1 LREPD
6 DEVAGVSSKRDLET
20 VPTLY
25 IVRRRRGGAGGAE
38 RVAERLERDFESNWA
53 VRLLCAGD
61 TFEGR
66 HIPGTRGPPW
76 WRSLRFLAAIDG
88 LGLDRPDSVVLSME
102 LGPRCD
108 IYRAGDGIHR
118 QNLRLRFGRSRRW
131 MLNPWHWVA
140 PLLEKRGMSSARFI
154 VANSDYVRR
163 AIVREYPQFAAKV
176 EVVHNGFDPDVF
188 HLPIE
193 PPDVLRARLGLA
205 AEALV
210 LLFSGS
216 GFERKGLA
224 DAVRIAAAAS
234 RLADPR
240 PVRLVVC
247 GRGQAGPYR
256 ALSES
261 LGSGASFDFRGAVD
275 NIGDYYRAADCMV
288 LPTRNDPFSNSVLE
302 ALACGCPVV
311 TTSNNG
317 AAEVVADGETGVV
330 VDWPV
335 AEGDVVRAA
344 RFVVTGVRRSKAEI
358 AASVGHLRGA
368 ETKAF
373 ESLFQRILSSKG
385 GSRHEH

>member
-1 LREPD
+1 MSAAR
-6 DEVAGVSSKRDLET
+6 GGLEA

-38 RVAERLERDFESNWA
+38 RVAERLERDFASSWA

-66 HIPGTRGPPW
+66 TIPGTRGPPW
-76 WRSLRFLAAIDG
+76 WRSLQFMRAIDR

-108 IYRAGDGIHR
+108 IYRAGDGVHR
-118 QNLRLRFGRSRRW
+118 QNVRLRFGRSHRW

-140 PLLEKRGMSSARFI
+140 PLLEKRGISSARVI

-163 AIVREYPQFAAKV
+163 AIVREYPQRAATV
-176 EVVHNGFDPDVF
+176 EVVHNGFDPHVF
-188 HLPIE
+188 HVPVE
-193 PPDVLRARLGLA
+193 SPDVLRARLSFGA
-205 AEALV
+205 DALV

-234 RLADPR
+234 RLAAPR

-247 GRGQAGPYR
+247 GRGQERPYR
-256 ALSES
+256 ELSES
-261 LGSGASFDFRGAVD
+261 LGIGASFDFRGAVD
-275 NIGDYYRAADCMV
+275 DIGDYYRAADCMV

-311 TTSNNG
+311 TTVNNG
-317 AAEVVADGETGVV
+317 AAEVIAEGETGCVIG
-330 VDWPV
+330 WPV
-335 AEGDVVRAA
+335 TEDDVARAA
-344 RFVVTGVRRSKAEI
+344 RFVAADSARPRAEI
-358 AASVGHLRGA
+358 AASVAALSGA
-368 ETKAF
+368 ETLAF
-373 ESLFQRILSSKG
+373 QTLFQRVLSSKG
-385 GSRHEH
+385 SSRHDH